1 MNISKDRILQQ
12 GIALHKEGKL
22 HDAERVYRNILQT
35 QPLHPDANHNLGV
48 LAVAV
53 NKTKEALPFFE
64 IAVKANPK
72 IDQFWLSYIDALI
85 ITRQFINA
93 EETLKRAKEYGV
105 DSIELSALESKLP
118 PSTEKSNSAIEE
130 PSKERLN
137 SKLKHYQHGQVSDAE
152 KLAERMTHEFPRHPF
167 AWKVLG
173 AILSATG
180 RKSAAVEANQT
191 AVKLSP
197 KYSEAHS
204 NLGITLQEL
213 GRLGEAEKSYAQALA
228 LKPDFAEAHYN
239 LSATLQELGRLNEA
253 EASGRQAITLK
264 PDYAEA
270 HSNLGVTFCKLKKLY
285 PAEECYKRAITL
297 KPNFAEAH
305 NNLGVTLKELGKLKE
320 AEASFNKAIS
330 VKPDHAEAHSNLGV
344 ALNALG
350 RLDEAEG
357 SFLQAIALKPD
368 FAEAHRHLTSTK
380 KFMTQDDQY
389 SKMLELYREEDITED
404 HRCHINFGLAKA
416 CEDLG
421 DFEQAFIHYSEGND
435 IRKKMLNYDIKT
447 DIGLF
452 SKLKSAYPKIERNSL
467 AFAKSAESLIP
478 IFILG
483 MPRSG
488 TTLVKQIVSSRSEV
502 TGAGELDF
510 ARRFGAGVA
519 TGMSVLNDES
529 ILDFR
534 QKYLRELQQ
543 VSEGNLLI
551 TDKMPQ
557 NFRYIGLLSAALP
570 EAKIIHA

>member
-1 MNISKDRILQQ
+1 MKPDHAVAQNNL
-12 GIALHKEGKL
+12 G
-22 HDAERVYRNILQT
+22 NIL
-35 QPLHPDANHNLGV
+35 
-48 LAVAV
+48 
-53 NKTKEALPFFE
+53 K
-64 IAVKANPK
+64 
-72 IDQFWLSYIDALI
+72 
-85 ITRQFINA
+85 
-93 EETLKRAKEYGV
+93 
-105 DSIELSALESKLP
+105 
-118 PSTEKSNSAIEE
+118 
-130 PSKERLN
+130 
-137 SKLKHYQHGQVSDAE
+137 
-152 KLAERMTHEFPRHPF
+152 
-167 AWKVLG
+167 
-173 AILSATG
+173 
-180 RKSAAVEANQT
+180 
-191 AVKLSP
+191 
-197 KYSEAHS
+197 
-204 NLGITLQEL
+204 EL
-213 GRLGEAEKSYAQALA
+213 GRLDEAKSS
-228 LKPDFAEAHYN
+228 YN
-239 LSATLQELGRLNEA
+239 
-253 EASGRQAITLK
+253 QAIALK

-270 HSNLGVTFCKLKKLY
+270 H
-285 PAEECYKRAITL
+285 
-297 KPNFAEAH
+297 
-305 NNLGVTLKELGKLKE
+305 
-320 AEASFNKAIS
+320 
-330 VKPDHAEAHSNLGV
+330 
-344 ALNALG
+344 
-350 RLDEAEG
+350 
-357 SFLQAIALKPD
+357 
-368 FAEAHRHLTSTK
+368 RHLSSMK
-380 KFMTQDDQY
+380 NFDRQDEQY
-389 SKMLELYREEDITED
+389 SKMHDLYLDENLSEEQ
-404 HRCHINFGLAKA
+404 RCHINFGLAKA